1 MPLPC
6 SQLRVV
12 SDNYPI
18 DGLLNVPF
26 NVLSTADFYVLVT
39 DDIEKVTKQEN
50 PKQKSTQT
58 GLTRTHSLIPSQ
70 WQLFFSME
78 RTVSR
83 ASSWNPAAKFII
95 LFHHIEHRTG
105 LGRWTVNET
114 FQEMA
119 LRFHINHLCLL
130 LANTART
137 YTIYVSKL
145 FLRTEDNICSR

>member
-58 GLTRTHSLIPSQ
+58 GSNTHSLTHS
-70 WQLFFSME
+70 FSMAVIFLNGE
-78 RTVSR
+78 DRVSCFLLEP
-83 ASSWNPAAKFII
+83 SGQV
-95 LFHHIEHRTG
+95 HHLVPPH
-105 LGRWTVNET
+105 
-114 FQEMA
+114 
-119 LRFHINHLCLL
+119 
-130 LANTART
+130 
-137 YTIYVSKL
+137 
-145 FLRTEDNICSR
+145 